1 MLFSW
6 KIATTRLPA
15 LLIAPVFWVTLEF
28 LRSYALTGF
37 PWSSLGYSQHMFL
50 PAIQFAD
57 ITGIYG
63 VSFLIVA
70 VNGAIADFFIIKKR
84 LRAMPLFP
92 LSQTVIGVALLSV
105 FILAVSFYGFWRLN
119 ETPSGKPVRVSIIQ
133 GNIEQ
138 DRKWDLAYQREVFDT
153 YKNLTQAATVLS
165 PSLVVWP
172 ETAAPFYFNSDLAF
186 TQELISFQQA
196 LNTSL
201 LFGSVLIKEPAD
213 GDKNSGKNLLTNSA
227 ILLAPD
233 GKPSLIYDKIHL
245 VPFGEY
251 VPLRK
256 VLFFLDKLVYG
267 IGDYM
272 PGNTISGLK
281 RRTAVLGCL
290 SVMRLSSPGW

>member
-1 MLFSW
+1 M
-6 KIATTRLPA
+6 
-15 LLIAPVFWVTLEF
+15 
-28 LRSYALTGF
+28 
-37 PWSSLGYSQHMFL
+37 
-50 PAIQFAD
+50 
-57 ITGIYG
+57 
-63 VSFLIVA
+63 A
-70 VNGAIADFFIIKKR
+70 VNGAVADFFIIKKR

-119 ETPSGKPVRVSIIQ
+119 ETPSGKLVRVSIIQ

-153 YKNLTQAATVLS
+153 YKNLTQAAAVLS

-172 ETAAPFYFNSDLAF
+172 ETAAPFYFNSDRAF

-290 SVMRLSSPGW
+290 SVMRLSSPDW

>member
-1 MLFSW
+1 MGLGLSAGSFRYLQELNTGGGCSFSL
-6 KIATTRLPA
+6 AGCLAGNR
-15 LLIAPVFWVTLEF
+15 
-28 LRSYALTGF
+28 
-37 PWSSLGYSQHMFL
+37 
-50 PAIQFAD
+50 
-57 ITGIYG
+57 
-63 VSFLIVA
+63 
-70 VNGAIADFFIIKKR
+70 GA
-84 LRAMPLFP
+84 
-92 LSQTVIGVALLSV
+92 
-105 FILAVSFYGFWRLN
+105 
-119 ETPSGKPVRVSIIQ
+119 
-133 GNIEQ
+133 
-138 DRKWDLAYQREVFDT
+138 
-153 YKNLTQAATVLS
+153 
-165 PSLVVWP
+165 
-172 ETAAPFYFNSDLAF
+172 FYFNSDRAF

-290 SVMRLSSPGW
+290 SVMRLSSPDW